1 VSHRSDSPLSSDLSH
16 HSVIP
21 VYIGYCA
28 VFKVLEEARTHD
40 LQVSAE
46 AQ

>member
-1 VSHRSDSPLSSDLSH
+1 VNLSSDLSH

-28 VFKVLEEARTHD
+28 VFKVREKA
-40 LQVSAE
+40 
-46 AQ
+46 